1 MTRPS
6 PPVHFTSVRAN
17 RQEQPAGFSVVG
29 GDGRIE
35 FHGALSVGS
44 LGWTLSAVASWR
56 RNVIDLFVTA
66 RQVEAQDMPG
76 LEDYDYKAVIEVPP
90 GLYQLRLKHIY
101 ILPNTHGVLS
111 GLRIFQ
117 HSVRVR

>member
-1 MTRPS
+1 MTRPP
-6 PPVHFTSVRAN
+6 PPVHFTAVRAN
-17 RQEQPAGFSVVG
+17 RHEQPAAFSVVG

-35 FHGALSVGS
+35 FHGALSAGS
-44 LGWTLSAVASWR
+44 LGWTLSAVASRR

-66 RQVEAQDMPG
+66 RQVEPPDVPG
-76 LEDYDYKAVIEVPP
+76 LEDYDYEAVIEVPP

-101 ILPNTHGVLS
+101 ILPGTRGVFS
-111 GLRIFQ
+111 GLRVLQ